1 MLRPMKGRKL
11 LIRLHEREV
20 DEKRKQLAELDRLLD
35 SLKAQ
40 ANSLEAELLREQANA
55 GGDPN
60 ALMTYDA
67 YAIAVIER
75 RKNLAATI
83 ADVELRVGRARD
95 ELADAFRELKK
106 YEIAE
111 ANYQR
116 RKARDELRVE
126 QITLDDVAI
135 EGFRRKSSG

>member
-1 MLRPMKGRKL
+1 MKGRKL

-20 DEKRKQLAELDRLLD
+20 DEKRKQLAEMDRLLD

-40 ANSLEAELLREQANA
+40 AQTLEVELVMEQAKA

-67 YAIAVIER
+67 FAKAVIER
-75 RKNLAATI
+75 RKNLASTI
-83 ADVELRVGRARD
+83 ADVEFRVTQARD

-111 ANYQR
+111 SNFQR
-116 RKARDELRVE
+116 RKAHEEARAE
-126 QITLDDVAI
+126 QITLDDVAV
-135 EGFRRKSSG
+135 EGYRRKSG

>member
-1 MLRPMKGRKL
+1 MKGRKL

-40 ANSLEAELLREQANA
+40 VHSLEAELLMEQAKA
-55 GGDPN
+55 GGNPD
-60 ALMTYDA
+60 ALMTYEA
-67 YAIAVIER
+67 YAKAVIER
-75 RKNLAATI
+75 RKKLAATI
-83 ADVELRVGRARD
+83 SDVELRVGQARD

-111 ANYQR
+111 SNFQR
-116 RKARDELRVE
+116 RKAMEEARVE
-126 QITLDDVAI
+126 RIVLDDVAI
-135 EGFRRKSSG
+135 EGFRRKSG

>member
-1 MLRPMKGRKL
+1 MLCPMKGRKL

-35 SLKAQ
+35 SLRAQ
-40 ANSLEAELLREQANA
+40 VHNLEAELLIEQHKA
-55 GGDPN
+55 GGDPD

-67 YAIAVIER
+67 YAQAVIER

-83 ADVELRVGRARD
+83 SDVELRVAQARD
-95 ELADAFRELKK
+95 ELADAFRDLKK

-111 ANYQR
+111 ANFQR

-126 QITLDDVAI
+126 QITLDDVAV
-135 EGFRRKSSG
+135 EGFRRKSG

>member
-1 MLRPMKGRKL
+1 MKGRKI
-11 LIRLHEREV
+11 LIRLNEREV

-40 ANSLEAELLREQANA
+40 AQTLEAELLMEQARA
-55 GGDPN
+55 GGDPD

-67 YAIAVIER
+67 FAHAVIER
-75 RKNLAATI
+75 RKKLAATI
-83 ADVELRVGRARD
+83 ADVELRVSQARD

-111 ANYQR
+111 ANFQR
-116 RKARDELRVE
+116 RRAHEEARIE
-126 QITLDDVAI
+126 QITLDDMAI
-135 EGFRRKSSG
+135 EGFRGKSG